1 MSAYAIDHLRGDGA
15 ARALAEAARVI
26 RPRGQFLLMV
36 VNVDWW
42 VRVAFPSIH
51 GHGYFST
58 PQDVARWRDA
68 MTTAGFDVTEDRDAA
83 RDAIPA
89 CRRAESGVGASEST
103 EATRNHRLHDTTQIE
118 TASWRQ
124 GSTAGG
130 EAAVRWARGR
140 GSDESH

>member
-1 MSAYAIDHLRGDGA
+1 MPGWRASPIAWTSRLATCGRCDHLRGDGA

-58 PQDVARWRDA
+58 LQDVARWRDA
-68 MTTAGFDVTEDRDAA
+68 LTTAGFDVTE
-83 RDAIPA
+83 I
-89 CRRAESGVGASEST
+89 G
-103 EATRNHRLHDTTQIE
+103 TQPG
-118 TASWRQ
+118 TLFLL
-124 GSTAGG
+124 G
-130 EAAVRWARGR
+130 ERKA
-140 GSDESH
+140 D